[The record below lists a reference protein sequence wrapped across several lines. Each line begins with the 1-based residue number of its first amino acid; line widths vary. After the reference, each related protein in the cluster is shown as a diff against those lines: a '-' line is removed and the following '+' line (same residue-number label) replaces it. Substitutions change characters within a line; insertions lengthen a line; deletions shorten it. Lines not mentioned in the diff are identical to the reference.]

1 MNIMLSIQTLLI
13 VFLMHALMPPISSSL
28 PVYKDA
34 SSPDGVP
41 DFPQG
46 DADICS
52 RAAWTNSLWFLDGR
66 KQEGAYKWPKIVK
79 NTDEANRKK
88 NWHKDGLAVRDDLVK
103 RWLLTEEEKQGL
115 KLQQA
120 EIELDRKENRRPK
133 RVFRLKRRVGEFAI
147 LDYLKDQGYADVF
160 ERSSSSRP

>member
-1 MNIMLSIQTLLI
+1 MRIVFSIRILLI
-13 VFLMHALMPPISSSL
+13 VFFIHLLLLETSSSL

-34 SSPDGVP
+34 TSPDGVP

-46 DADICS
+46 AADICS

-88 NWHKDGLAVRDDLVK
+88 SWYKDGLAVRDDLVK
-103 RWLLTEEEKQGL
+103 RWQLTDEEKQGIQR
-115 KLQQA
+115 QQE
-120 EIELDRKENRRPK
+120 EIELARKENRRPK

-147 LDYLKDQGYADVF
+147 LDYFKDQGYADAF